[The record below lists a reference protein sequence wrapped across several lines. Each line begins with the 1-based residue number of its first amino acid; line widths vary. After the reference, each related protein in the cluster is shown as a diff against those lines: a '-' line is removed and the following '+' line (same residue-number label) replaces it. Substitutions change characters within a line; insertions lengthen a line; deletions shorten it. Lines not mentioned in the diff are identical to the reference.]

1 MLEDKSTKDVSL
13 MIMAGKAR
21 MFGRVEQLSGVGW
34 RFCRDDKGVGEGQD
48 YRIYSNKR
56 PTSN

>member
-21 MFGRVEQLSGVGW
+21 MFRRVEQLSGVG
-34 RFCRDDKGVGEGQD
+34 
-48 YRIYSNKR
+48 
-56 PTSN
+56 